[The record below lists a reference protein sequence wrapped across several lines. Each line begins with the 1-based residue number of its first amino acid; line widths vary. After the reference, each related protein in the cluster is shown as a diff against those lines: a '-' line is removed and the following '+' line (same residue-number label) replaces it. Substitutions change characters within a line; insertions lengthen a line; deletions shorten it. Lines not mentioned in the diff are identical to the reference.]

1 MFGGA
6 DRDNFRQVVGT
17 RRAGM
22 TRRVSVLGVTGS
34 IGAST
39 VSVIEMLGP
48 AVRTVAVTGN
58 ANIDGLAEAARRLG
72 AEVAVTADPARLGAL
87 RAALAGTGIET
98 AAGPAALEEAA
109 ARPADVVMSAIVG
122 AAGLKPTLAAVRQGT
137 AIALANKETLV
148 AAGTLFL
155 AEIERTGATL
165 LPVDSEHNAI
175 FQLVAHEATPIER
188 LLLTASGGPF
198 RTWSV
203 EQMAAASPKQA
214 VAHPNW
220 SMGARISIDSAS
232 MFNKALEMIEAG
244 HLFALAPE
252 TIEVVVH
259 PQSIIHSM
267 VGYRDGSILAH
278 LGPSDMRVAIGYA
291 LAWPERPH
299 LPVDRLDF
307 ADLARLDFEAPDEA
321 RFPALRLARAAMAAG
336 GLAPCVLNAAHEI
349 ALDGFIAGQI
359 GFLDM
364 ARLVEDTMDRLHN
377 LGEATDLEAVFVAD
391 AAARRTARG
400 LMDSFAA

>member
-1 MFGGA
+1 ME
-6 DRDNFRQVVGT
+6 
-17 RRAGM
+17 RR
-22 TRRVSVLGVTGS
+22 RISIFGVTGS
-34 IGAST
+34 IGANT
-39 VSVIEMLGP
+39 VDVVKTLG
-48 AVRTVAVTGN
+48 VENYETVAVTGN
-58 ANIDGLAEAARRLG
+58 ANITGLAEAARTLG
-72 AEVAVTADPARLGAL
+72 AKLAVTADPGRLDAL
-87 RAALAGTGIET
+87 RDALAGSGIEV
-98 AAGPAALEEAA
+98 AAGPAALVEAA
-109 ARPADVVMSAIVG
+109 SRPMDWMMSAIVG
-122 AAGLKPTLAAVRQGT
+122 AAGLAPTMAAIEQGAT
-137 AIALANKETLV
+137 IALANKETLV
-148 AAGTLFL
+148 AAGEVVL
-155 AEIERTGATL
+155 AAIARHKARL

-175 FQLVAHEATPIER
+175 FQLVAHETTPIER

-244 HLFALAPE
+244 HLFDVTPE
-252 TIEVVVH
+252 QIEVVVH

-267 VGYRDGSILAH
+267 IGYGDGSILAH

-291 LAWPERPH
+291 LTWPERPA

-307 ADLARLDFEAPDEA
+307 AALAKLDFEAPDDE
-321 RFPALRLARAAMAAG
+321 RFPALRLARHAMSQG
-336 GLAPCVLNAAHEI
+336 GLAPCILNAAHEI

-364 ARLVEDTMDRLHN
+364 ARLVEDTVVALDHVGAAESLDDV
-377 LGEATDLEAVFVAD
+377 LAAD
-391 AAARRTARG
+391 AEGRRVARQLIA
-400 LMDSFAA
+400 DF

>member
-1 MFGGA
+1 M
-6 DRDNFRQVVGT
+6 
-17 RRAGM
+17 RRL
-22 TRRVSVLGVTGS
+22 TILGVTGS
-34 IGAST
+34 IGVST
-39 VSVIEMLGP
+39 VSVVESLGLDQFD
-48 AVRTVAVTGN
+48 VVAVTGH
-58 ANIDGLAEAARRLG
+58 ANIDGLADAARRLN
-72 AEVAVTADPARLGAL
+72 AEIAVTADPRRLQAL
-87 RAALAGTGIET
+87 RDALSGTGIEA
-98 AAGPAALEEAA
+98 AAGPEALVEAA
-109 ARPADVVMSAIVG
+109 ERPVDLLMSAIVG
-122 AAGLKPTLAAVRQGT
+122 AAGLRPTLAAVRQGAT
-137 AIALANKETLV
+137 IALANKETLV
-148 AAGTLFL
+148 AAGSLFL
-155 AEIERTGATL
+155 AEIEKSGARL

-175 FQLVAHEATPIER
+175 FQLVAHEDTPIER

-203 EQMAAASPKQA
+203 EQLAAASPKQA

-244 HLFALAPE
+244 HLFQIGGDQ
-252 TIEVVVH
+252 IEVVVH

-291 LAWPERPH
+291 LAWPERPA

-307 ADLARLDFEAPDEA
+307 AALAKLEFEAPDED
-321 RFPALRLARAAMAAG
+321 RFPALRLARDAMRAG
-336 GLAPCVLNAAHEI
+336 GLAACALNASHEV

-364 ARLVEDTMDRLHN
+364 ARLVEDTISS
-377 LGEATDLEAVFVAD
+377 LGSMPEATGLDDVFAMDQEA
-391 AAARRTARG
+391 RNTARN
-400 LMDSFAA
+400 LMVTVTR

>member
-1 MFGGA
+1 M
-6 DRDNFRQVVGT
+6 V
-17 RRAGM
+17 RRI
-22 TRRVSVLGVTGS
+22 SVLGVTGS

-39 VSVIEMLGP
+39 VSVVEALGP
-48 AVRTVAVTGN
+48 EIFRTVAVTGN
-58 ANIDGLAEAARRLG
+58 ANIAGLAQAARRLG
-72 AEVAVTADPARLGAL
+72 AEIAVTADPGRLDAL
-87 RAALAGTGIET
+87 RAELDGTGIAC

-122 AAGLKPTLAAVRQGT
+122 AAGLRPTLAAVRQGAT
-137 AIALANKETLV
+137 IALANKETLV

-155 AEIERTGATL
+155 AEIAGTGARL

-175 FQLVAHEATPIER
+175 FQLVAREKAPIER

-198 RTWSV
+198 RTWSA

-244 HLFALAPE
+244 HLFETGPE
-252 TIEVVVH
+252 RIEVVVH

-267 VGYRDGSILAH
+267 VGYADGSILAH

-291 LAWPERPH
+291 LAWPERPE
-299 LPVDRLDF
+299 LPVERLDF
-307 ADLARLDFEAPDEA
+307 TALARLDFEPPDET
-321 RFPALRLARAAMAAG
+321 RFPALRLAREAMAAG
-336 GLAPCVLNAAHEI
+336 GLVPCVLNAAHEV
-349 ALDGFIAGQI
+349 ALDAFIAGQI

-364 ARLVEDTMDRLHN
+364 AGLVEATLSRLGSLPAAATLDDVFDTD
-377 LGEATDLEAVFVAD
+377 EE
-391 AAARRTARG
+391 ARRTARDLAQTLPIG
-400 LMDSFAA
+400 S

>member
-1 MFGGA
+1 M
-6 DRDNFRQVVGT
+6 
-17 RRAGM
+17 RRI
-22 TRRVSVLGVTGS
+22 TILGVTGS

-39 VSVIEMLGP
+39 VSVLETLGKD
-48 AVRTVAVTGN
+48 AFQVVAVTGH
-58 ANIDGLAEAARRLG
+58 ANITGLADCAKRLG
-72 AEVAVTADPARLGAL
+72 AEIAVTADPNRLDAL
-87 RAALAGTGIET
+87 RDALAGSGVEA
-98 AAGPAALEEAA
+98 AAGPDPLIEAA
-109 ARPADVVMSAIVG
+109 ERPVDVLMSAIVG
-122 AAGLKPTLAAVRQGT
+122 AAGLAPTLAAVRQGAT
-137 AIALANKETLV
+137 IALANKETLV
-148 AAGTLFL
+148 AAGRLFL
-155 AEIERTGATL
+155 AEVEKSGARL

-175 FQLVAHEATPIER
+175 FQLIASEDTPIER

-203 EQMAAASPKQA
+203 QQMAAASPQQA

-244 HLFALAPE
+244 HLFGIGADE
-252 TIEVVVH
+252 IEVVVH
-259 PQSIIHSM
+259 PQSVIHSM

-291 LAWPERPH
+291 LAWPDRPE

-307 ADLARLDFEAPDEA
+307 AKLAKLDFEAPDED
-321 RFPALRLARAAMAAG
+321 RFPAMRLARDAMRAG
-336 GLAPCVLNAAHEI
+336 GLTACALNAAHEI

-364 ARLVEDTMDRLHN
+364 ARLVADTISGLDCAAEASSLDDVFAMD
-377 LGEATDLEAVFVAD
+377 DL
-391 AAARRTARG
+391 ARRLARN
-400 LMDSFAA
+400 LMVTVAR